1 VCCRCLTADT
11 SRRKKHGYVIDFSP
25 ENTLQAM
32 YDYASNCGQHGR
44 LGFRP
49 SDIIRNLMT
58 SNVFK
63 IRQATL
69 STEQGR
75 YNMEDLGIEA
85 AAEILR
91 KKFASEYPEYK
102 QQLKRFQQMKLPDG
116 IIEFQKDEKLVMVF
130 AR

>member
-1 VCCRCLTADT
+1 
-11 SRRKKHGYVIDFSP
+11 
-25 ENTLQAM
+25 
-32 YDYASNCGQHGR
+32 
-44 LGFRP
+44 
-49 SDIIRNLMT
+49 MT